1 MRLIRG
7 NPSRR
12 PLPKEEAEIPA
23 EIPDPPDHLSKR
35 AKSEWGRIAPELQR
49 FGLLTKIDGS
59 ALGAYC
65 DYFAQWAEASAKIK
79 KEGMMIK
86 TPYGIQE
93 NPWARRSDKALEG
106 MRKILVEFG
115 MTPSSRSRVK
125 ASPKPE
131 EKSKG
136 ADYFEWAEKA

>member
-12 PLPKEEAEIPA
+12 PLPKKEAEIPA
-23 EIPDPPDHLSKR
+23 EIPDPPQHLSKN
-35 AKSEWGRIAPELQR
+35 AKKEWERIAPALQSC
-49 FGLLTKIDGS
+49 GLLTKIDGT

-65 DYFAQWAEASAKIK
+65 DYFAQWAQASGKLKSQGMIIQTGFGPQVNPWLRISNNAI
-79 KEGMMIK
+79 EGMK
-86 TPYGIQE
+86 
-93 NPWARRSDKALEG
+93 
-106 MRKILVEFG
+106 KILVEFG

-125 ASPKPE
+125 AAPKAE
-131 EKSKG
+131 EKSEG